1 MREIKYRAYV
11 KHLQIIIEVQRINFD
26 CKTVEWYIVHPDEWD
41 MSEFSFDEVE
51 LMQYTWLKD
60 KNGKEIWE
68 WDVALIFWITAK
80 VRYSDTWCWWVF
92 FCRQKPKELQELP
105 FYDWENGNYKECEI
119 IGNIYEQWNQSN

>member
-41 MSEFSFDEVE
+41 LSEFSFDEVE

-60 KNGKEIWE
+60 KNGKIIYE
-68 WDVALIFWITAK
+68 
-80 VRYSDTWCWWVF
+80 SDILSTYPVLWNEKYNVQVKWMDWCWISNWIMWKF
-92 FCRQKPKELQELP
+92 QA
-105 FYDWENGNYKECEI
+105 ENSEI
-119 IGNIYEQWNQSN
+119 IWNIYENSELLTK

>member
-68 WDVALIFWITAK
+68 WDVALIFWITAE
-80 VRYSDTWCWWVF
+80 VRYSDTWCWCVF

-119 IGNIYEQWNQSN
+119 IGNIYEPWNQHK